1 MTRILL
7 AGGGTGGHLMPALA
21 IAAALREIRPEIEP
35 VLVGATRGVEAR
47 MLPERGFRHH
57 LLPFE
62 PIYRRTWWKN
72 VRWLPLVPRILR
84 AGSRVLDAETP
95 AVAVGTGGY
104 ASGPILFQASRRGIP
119 LVLQEQNAYP
129 GVTTRWL
136 APRARHI
143 YLGFPEARARLRPG
157 RATEIFDY
165 GNPIVPPPPVRTA
178 SAEARAK
185 FGLSADG
192 PAVLVMGGSQGARS
206 VNRALASAL
215 DAGLLRD
222 MAILW
227 SAGPGQWEECRAYDR
242 PPHCVVRPF
251 IDPISE
257 AYEAVDLAVTRAG
270 AMTTAELCAWS
281 LPSVLVP
288 LPTAAGDHQT
298 RNAVAMARDGA
309 AVHLPEAELNA
320 ERLSREL
327 RDVLGSPDRLSGMG
341 AAAAARG
348 HPNAAQNIARQILG
362 LVG

>member
-21 IAAALREIRPEIEP
+21 IAAALRDIRPGIEP

-47 MLPERGFRHH
+47 MLPKRGFRHH

-62 PIYRRTWWKN
+62 PIYRRMWWKN
-72 VRWLPLVPRILR
+72 LRWFPLVPRILR
-84 AGSRVLDAETP
+84 AGSRVLDAEAP

-104 ASGPILFQASRRGIP
+104 ASGPILFQAARRGIP

-157 RATEIFDY
+157 RTTAIFDY
-165 GNPIVPPPPVRTA
+165 GNPIIPPPPKRATPA
-178 SAEARAK
+178 AARAR
-185 FGLSADG
+185 FGLPTDG

-206 VNRALASAL
+206 VNRAVAAAL
-215 DAGLLRD
+215 DAGLLQD
-222 MAILW
+222 VALLW
-227 SAGPGQWEECRAYDR
+227 SAGPGQWEEYRVRDR
-242 PPHCVVRPF
+242 PPQCVVRPF

-270 AMTTAELCAWS
+270 AMTIAELCAWG

-288 LPTAAGDHQT
+288 LPTAAGNHQA
-298 RNAVAMARDGA
+298 RNAHALARDGA
-309 AVHLPEAELNA
+309 AIHLPESELNA

-327 RDVLGSPDRLSGMG
+327 HAVLRSPDRLTGMG
-341 AAAAARG
+341 AAAAGRG
-348 HPNAAQNIARQILG
+348 HPNAAQNIAREILG

>member
-21 IAAALREIRPEIEP
+21 IAEALREIRPEIEP

-47 MLPERGFRHH
+47 ILPERGFRHH

-72 VRWLPLVPRILR
+72 VRWFSLVPRILR
-84 AGSRVLDAETP
+84 AGSRVLDAEAP

-104 ASGPILFQASRRGIP
+104 ASGPILFQASVRGIP
-119 LVLQEQNAYP
+119 VVLQEQNAYP

-136 APRARHI
+136 ARRARHI
-143 YLGFPEARARLRPG
+143 YLGFPEARGRLRAGPN
-157 RATEIFDY
+157 TQMFEY
-165 GNPIVPPPPVRTA
+165 GNPIVPPPRTRA
-178 SAEARAK
+178 TPAAARAK
-185 FGLSADG
+185 FGLPTDG
-192 PAVLVMGGSQGARS
+192 PVVLVMGGSQGARS
-206 VNRALASAL
+206 VNRAVAAAL
-215 DAGLLRD
+215 DGGLVRD
-222 MAILW
+222 VAILW
-227 SAGPGQWEECRAYDR
+227 SAGPGQWQEYRAYDR
-242 PPHCVVRPF
+242 PPRCVVRPF

-257 AYEAVDLAVTRAG
+257 AYEAADLAVTRAG
-270 AMTTAELCAWS
+270 AMTTAELCAWG

-298 RNAVAMARDGA
+298 RNAEAMERDGA
-309 AVHLPEAELNA
+309 AVHLPETALNA

-327 RDVLGSPDRLSGMG
+327 HAVLGSADRLSGMA

-348 HPNAAQNIARQILG
+348 HPNAAQNIAREILG